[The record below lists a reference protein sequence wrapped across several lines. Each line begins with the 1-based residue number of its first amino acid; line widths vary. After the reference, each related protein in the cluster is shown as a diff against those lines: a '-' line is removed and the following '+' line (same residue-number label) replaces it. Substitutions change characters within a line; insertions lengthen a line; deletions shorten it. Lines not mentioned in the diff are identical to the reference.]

1 MARKIVRMYISPE
14 QKTLLK
20 RVCQTLGTHES
31 EVLRHTFLENTN
43 HVGLL
48 SERGLEKNLEG

>member
-31 EVLRHTFLENTN
+31 EVLRHTFLEYTN
-43 HVGLL
+43 H
-48 SERGLEKNLEG
+48 LESRAKGS